1 MDEKKN
7 NDKTDNNLS
16 NFFKIAG
23 GLTIISFAFPFVV
36 NYFFSDWSKSG
47 AFGSTFGASNTLF
60 SGLALAGVIITIIIQ
75 KKELENQRKEMQL
88 QRDEMQQTRKEF
100 LISRTT
106 NLVYSQLDRFEKCL
120 KELTINHSGSTYVG
134 NDAISYL
141 DKNKNTVFLGDNEEI
156 FKANK
161 KRSTIALLKIYAP
174 NKSEI
179 EKFAHNAY
187 NSIEVLKRLI
197 FKTELEVEELHD
209 IKKLFFVN
217 IGFINMGIIE
227 RITEVCNDE
236 IIYLEAQDYIDH
248 SLDVGELQ
256 RANIFLRSINKFY
269 TQRLTNENFEALKEK
284 WKESQG
290 QET

>member
-1 MDEKKN
+1 
-7 NDKTDNNLS
+7 
-16 NFFKIAG
+16 
-23 GLTIISFAFPFVV
+23 
-36 NYFFSDWSKSG
+36 
-47 AFGSTFGASNTLF
+47 
-60 SGLALAGVIITIIIQ
+60 
-75 KKELENQRKEMQL
+75 MQL

-120 KELTINHSGSTYVG
+120 KELTINHYGSTYVG

-141 DKNKNTVFLGDNEEI
+141 YENKNTVFLGDIEGV

-161 KRSTIALLKIYAP
+161 KESTIALLKIYAP

-187 NSIEVLKRLI
+187 NSVEVLKRLI

-217 IGFINMGIIE
+217 IGFVNMGVIE

-236 IIYLEAQDYIDH
+236 LIYLEAQDYINH
-248 SLDVGELQ
+248 FLDVGELQ
-256 RANIFLRSINKFY
+256 RSNIFLKSINKFY
-269 TQRLTNENFEALKEK
+269 NQRLTTENFETLKAE
-284 WKESQG
+284 WKESQV
-290 QET
+290 QEI